1 MDAQLRNLKLK
12 RAQLFA
18 QVDMLSSVNESLYLQ
33 IGKIE
38 VEIHFLER
46 KILQENKKQFDEN

>member
-1 MDAQLRNLKLK
+1 MEDQLQKLKQK

-18 QVDMLSSVNESLYLQ
+18 QVDMLATVSEILFLQ

-38 VEIHFLER
+38 VEIHFTER
-46 KILQENKKQFDEN
+46 KLLQENKKQFDEN

>member
-1 MDAQLRNLKLK
+1 MEAQLRNLKLK

-18 QVDMLSSVNESLYLQ
+18 QVDMLSSVSESMYLQ
-33 IGKIE
+33 IGKID

-46 KILQENKKQFDEN
+46 KIQG

>member
-46 KILQENKKQFDEN
+46 KILQENKIQFDED

>member
-1 MDAQLRNLKLK
+1 MEAQLRNLKLK

-18 QVDMLSSVNESLYLQ
+18 QVDMLSSVSESMYLQ
-33 IGKIE
+33 IGKMD

-46 KILQENKKQFDEN
+46 KILKENKNTFDES